1 MPLRA
6 EQLGAHL
13 ARALPQGNAAGSVS
27 AVVTLHG
34 DDPLLVQEAADQVRQ
49 AARSVGCEERQ
60 VFHVSGAHFDWSG
73 VLGAAQEMSLFAAA
87 RLIEI
92 RIPSGKPGKE
102 GGEALQRYCE
112 RHPEGVVTL
121 VILPRLDNTALKSAW
136 FGALESAGAT
146 VRLDPVERPALP
158 AWIARRLAAQGQRV
172 REGEEGQR
180 TLTFFADRVEG
191 HLLAAHQEITKLAL
205 LYPPGELS
213 AEQVESA
220 VLDVARFDVRQLGE
234 AVLAGQVARA
244 LRILEGLQAEGESA
258 VSVHWMLADDL
269 RALRRIRQALSEGQP
284 LPMALSAAKVWGPR
298 QRWMERAV
306 PLLSERALAR
316 LVRAASLCDGIAKGL
331 PQADWPPDPWEALRR
346 LVLMTLHF
354 TSGPASPRGAA
365 HGPRAAT
372 SRPSLVL
379 TG

>member
-1 MPLRA
+1 MALRA
-6 EQLGAHL
+6 EQLAPHL
-13 ARALPQGNAAGSVS
+13 ARTLPPQGS
-27 AVVTLHG
+27 ATPPSAIITLHG

-49 AARSVGCEERQ
+49 AARAAGCEERQ

-73 VLGAAQEMSLFAAA
+73 VLGAAQAMSLFAAA

-92 RIPSGKPGKE
+92 RIPSGKPGKD
-102 GGEALQRYCE
+102 GSEALQRYGE

-121 VILPRLDNTALKSAW
+121 VILPRLDATALKSAW
-136 FGALESAGAT
+136 FGALEAAGAT

-172 REGEEGQR
+172 KEGEEGQR
-180 TLTFFADRVEG
+180 TLAFFADRVEG
-191 HLLAAHQEITKLAL
+191 HLLAAHQEIAKLAL

-213 AEQVESA
+213 AEQVEAA
-220 VLDVARFDVRQLGE
+220 VLDVARYDVRQLGE
-234 AVLAGQVARA
+234 AVLLGQVARA
-244 LRILEGLQAEGESA
+244 LRILEGLQAEGESP
-258 VSVHWMLADDL
+258 VSVHWMLADEL
-269 RALRRIRQALSEGQP
+269 RGLRRVRQALTAGQP
-284 LPMALSAAKVWGPR
+284 MPMAMSAAKVWGPR
-298 QRWMERAV
+298 QRLMERAV

-331 PQADWPPDPWEALRR
+331 PQADWPTDPWDALRR

-354 TSGPASPRGAA
+354 TAAPARGA
-365 HGPRAAT
+365 GKGSSPPVQ
-372 SRPSLVL
+372 RPPLVL